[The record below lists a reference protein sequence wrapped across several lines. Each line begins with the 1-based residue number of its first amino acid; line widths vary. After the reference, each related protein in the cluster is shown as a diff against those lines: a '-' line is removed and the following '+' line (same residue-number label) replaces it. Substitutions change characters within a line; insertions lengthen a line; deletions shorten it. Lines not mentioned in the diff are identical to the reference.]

1 MNSSQTLLSL
11 HNLTVSV
18 GTRALVKAISFD
30 LFPEETLCI
39 VGESGSGKSMTLRS
53 IVHVFPSQAIRIASG
68 SIFLKGHDVRSMSSE
83 QRRELVLSSIG
94 FVPQAPQS
102 SMNPMLSIGHQLME
116 TMRNQ
121 ERSREKIRKRA
132 VYLLQKVGFSHPE
145 MLMSLRPHQLSG
157 GMKQRVLIASSL
169 MNTPSILLLDEPTTA
184 LDVTLQAEILD
195 LLLFLRKEFA
205 FSMILVTHDLGVVAR
220 IADRVLVMEKGS
232 LVESGLVEKVLLS
245 PSHPYTDALVHS
257 LQRSSL
263 ICGLS

>member
-1 MNSSQTLLSL
+1 MTSILPILSL

-18 GTRALVKAISFD
+18 ATKALVKTISFD
-30 LFPEETLCI
+30 LFPNETMCI

-53 IVHVFPSQAIRIASG
+53 IVHVFPSQAIHIASG
-68 SIFLKGHDVRSMSSE
+68 SIFLQGNDLRSMSSE
-83 QRRELVLSSIG
+83 QRRQLLLSSIG

-121 ERSREKIRKRA
+121 KKPKEHVRNKAI
-132 VYLLQKVGFSHPE
+132 YLLRKVGFSHPE
-145 MLMSLRPHQLSG
+145 NIMSLRPHQLSG
-157 GMKQRVLIASSL
+157 GMKQRALIASSL

-195 LLLFLRKEFA
+195 LLLSLKKEFS

-220 IADRVLVMEKGS
+220 MADRVLVMKTGS
-232 LVESGLVEKVLLS
+232 LIESGCAESVLLS
-245 PSHPYTDALVHS
+245 PSHPYTNELIHS
-257 LQRSSL
+257 LK
-263 ICGLS
+263 GKA